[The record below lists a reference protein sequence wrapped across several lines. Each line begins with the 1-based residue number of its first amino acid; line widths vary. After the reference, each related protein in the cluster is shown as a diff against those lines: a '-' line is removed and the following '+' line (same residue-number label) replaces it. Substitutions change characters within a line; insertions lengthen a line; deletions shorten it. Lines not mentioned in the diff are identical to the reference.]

1 MRAVT
6 AATAA
11 AVLQIDRKTFDNLL
25 LRLGSDALPPGRQG
39 VERRIP
45 VPLIEELFLTQDLSA
60 ALGVPAREA
69 FRIARLMLGRSPSEG
84 TPDLAAGFVGSLR
97 VGQFVQ
103 LGADLAALRE
113 ELSAR
118 FEVAIESVVRRP
130 RGRPGRRTLAPEW
143 LGDA

>member
-11 AVLQIDRKTFDNLL
+11 AVLQMERKAFDNLL
-25 LRLGSDALPPGRQG
+25 LRLGSDAMPPGRQG

-45 VPLIEELFLTQDLSA
+45 IALIEELFLTHDLSSV
-60 ALGVPAREA
+60 LGVPTREA
-69 FRIARLMLGRSPSEG
+69 FRIARLMLGRSPSAG
-84 TPDLAAGFVGSLR
+84 TPDLSAGFVGSLR

-113 ELSAR
+113 ELRAR

-130 RGRPGRRTLAPEW
+130 RGRPTRRSVALEW
-143 LGDA
+143 QGDA